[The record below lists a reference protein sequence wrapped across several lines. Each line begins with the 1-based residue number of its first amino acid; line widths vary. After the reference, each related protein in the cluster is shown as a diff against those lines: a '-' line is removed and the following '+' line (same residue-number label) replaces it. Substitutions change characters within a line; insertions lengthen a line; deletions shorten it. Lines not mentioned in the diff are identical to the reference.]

1 MSRVPYILPL
11 LFLIATGMPSAGGWI
26 EEQGGE
32 TILNFKLHDWIL
44 PDPERTDT
52 ATRADA
58 AVIRAF
64 TDTFPEI
71 LKQKF
76 RERYRAQPDRYGTYP

>member
-1 MSRVPYILPL
+1 MITLQTGRSISLRPTLLALLLISLLPAVS
-11 LFLIATGMPSAGGWI
+11 IRAGWVT
-26 EEQGGE
+26 EKDGGQVVH
-32 TILNFKLHDWIL
+32 FKLHDWIL

-64 TDTFPEI
+64 TE
-71 LKQKF
+71 KF
-76 RERYRAQPDRYGTYP
+76 LSLIHI